1 MAFLRNVN
9 SFAQPL
15 SEYLPRGGR
24 RVILHEKLFPQ
35 SRKSH
40 TVKAPSGEPEE
51 QTMQIASLIIG
62 KVAATIGPSAS
73 IEELVEK
80 LRNHNVGALVVT
92 TDGHTIEGIVSER
105 DIVRAM
111 PGQTDSLFSLKVRD
125 LMSTRVFTCST
136 ETSVAEL
143 MHSMTEKRIRHIPVV
158 DALGNLLSIVSI
170 GDVVKIYLEELIND
184 RNALQGYIVAG

>member
-1 MAFLRNVN
+1 MAFLRQAN

-15 SEYLPRGGR
+15 SEYLPRGER

-51 QTMQIASLIIG
+51 QTMQVASLIIG

-73 IEELVEK
+73 IEELVNK
-80 LRNHNVGALVVT
+80 LKDNNVGALVVT
-92 TDGHTIEGIVSER
+92 SDGHAIEGIVSER

-111 PGQTDSLFSLKVRD
+111 PGQTDSLFALKVRD
-125 LMSTRVFTCST
+125 LMSTRVFTCTT

-143 MHSMTEKRIRHIPVV
+143 MHSMTEKRIRHVPVV

>member
-1 MAFLRNVN
+1 M
-9 SFAQPL
+9 
-15 SEYLPRGGR
+15 
-24 RVILHEKLFPQ
+24 
-35 SRKSH
+35 
-40 TVKAPSGEPEE
+40 KAPSGEPEE
-51 QTMQIASLIIG
+51 QTMQVASLIIG

-73 IEELVEK
+73 IEELVNK
-80 LRNHNVGALVVT
+80 LKDNNVGALVVT